1 MTSFIIIALLITVTV
16 LGLLLWPLRKN
27 RHSVSYARQAQ
38 NIHYAKERINELD
51 EQLKNASISATDYEA
66 LKLEIEST
74 LADDIDIAAE
84 NDSELPVNSPK
95 SNTVLIIL
103 LCVLIPITASGVYYF
118 AGTPE
123 SFTLAKQT
131 KAQPTQQQVAE
142 LLGSIED
149 HLRSNPND
157 TEGWTTLSRSYLSLG
172 RYQEAKQGFK
182 KLLELQGESAWLLT
196 SIADASGLAANGVM
210 SGEPMAYVNRAL
222 ELDPQYP
229 QALWMAGLGEMQQ
242 GNTDKALS
250 LWNTLV
256 PLLKETPQQQQELR
270 DLIAEAK
277 KRQNS
282 LGLQQTDLEQKS
294 SEQVDLN
301 ETPAQEQSTGGIKVT
316 VSLDPSIVE
325 KVSPSDTVFV
335 FAKATQGPPAPL
347 AVKRLTVADLPAAI
361 TLNDNDAMLA
371 QFKLSLFENV
381 SISARV
387 AKSGNPIAQ
396 PGDFESTRVDVK
408 NDTQENVSV
417 VITSIVE

>member
-1 MTSFIIIALLITVTV
+1 MTSFIIIALLITAAV
-16 LGLLLWPLRKN
+16 LGLLSWPLRKN

-84 NDSELPVNSPK
+84 NDSERPVNAPK
-95 SNTVLIIL
+95 SNAVLITL
-103 LCVLIPITASGVYYF
+103 VCVLIPIAASGVYYF

-123 SFTLAKQT
+123 SFALAKQT
-131 KAQPTQQQVAE
+131 TAQPNQQQVAE
-142 LLGSIED
+142 LLGAIEER
-149 HLRSNPND
+149 LRSNPDD
-157 TEGWTTLSRSYLSLG
+157 TEGWTILSRSYLSLG
-172 RYQEAKQGFK
+172 RYQEAKLGFK

-242 GNTDKALS
+242 GNTEKALS

-277 KRQNS
+277 QRQNS
-282 LGLQQTDLEQKS
+282 LGLEQTGIEQKTDLN
-294 SEQVDLN
+294 N
-301 ETPAQEQSTGGIKVT
+301 EAPAQEQNASGIKVA
-316 VSLDPSIVE
+316 VSLAPTLVE

-347 AVKRLTVADLPAAI
+347 AVKRLTVADLPASI

-396 PGDFESTRVDVK
+396 PGDFESTGVDVK
-408 NDTQENVSV
+408 NNTQETVSV
-417 VITSIVE
+417 VITSLVE

>member
-1 MTSFIIIALLITVTV
+1 
-16 LGLLLWPLRKN
+16 
-27 RHSVSYARQAQ
+27 
-38 NIHYAKERINELD
+38 
-51 EQLKNASISATDYEA
+51 
-66 LKLEIEST
+66 
-74 LADDIDIAAE
+74 
-84 NDSELPVNSPK
+84 
-95 SNTVLIIL
+95 
-103 LCVLIPITASGVYYF
+103 
-118 AGTPE
+118 
-123 SFTLAKQT
+123 
-131 KAQPTQQQVAE
+131 
-142 LLGSIED
+142 
-149 HLRSNPND
+149 
-157 TEGWTTLSRSYLSLG
+157 
-172 RYQEAKQGFK
+172 
-182 KLLELQGESAWLLT
+182 
-196 SIADASGLAANGVM
+196 M

-396 PGDFESTRVDVK
+396 PGDFESTGVDVK
-408 NDTQENVSV
+408 NNTQETVSV
-417 VITSIVE
+417 VITSLVE